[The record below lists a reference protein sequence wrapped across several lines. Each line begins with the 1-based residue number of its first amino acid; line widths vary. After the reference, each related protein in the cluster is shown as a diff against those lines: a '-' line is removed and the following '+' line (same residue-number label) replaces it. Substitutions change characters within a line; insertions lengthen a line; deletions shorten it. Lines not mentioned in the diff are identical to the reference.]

1 MSRLFFDFL
10 FTTINKQKQKHLS
23 IAIILT
29 ILIFLATSVL
39 FISTS
44 IQTSLKSAIANEPDF
59 IVKRYRGGKEFFV
72 PNGWEDK
79 ILNIYG
85 VSKVTKRVYGRYYF
99 DNTHYCLV
107 VGVDPL
113 DEQNNKYLD
122 KILQKSDI
130 KSFLSGKKMIVG
142 SGVKS
147 YLDANSYNGFYNF
160 LTPNGNIVRL
170 NILQTLPKSANLVS
184 NDLVIVPLNVA
195 KDILGINRDFVSD
208 ITFNVPSHTEWQNI
222 KLKISELFFD
232 AKVITKDDIK
242 RYYASLFNYKGGLF
256 LMLFLVTITT
266 FGLVLYHRYSLVLSS
281 EAKEIA
287 VFRAIGWSIK
297 DILSF
302 KFLEAIMIFF
312 VSFSF
317 GVALAF
323 IYVFYLG
330 APILKDIFLGSS
342 NLKNIVSF
350 EVVVDFR
357 VLLSIFLLFGIVYI
371 ASILIPTWRIAIT
384 NPKEAMK

>member
-1 MSRLFFDFL
+1 MNRLFLDFL
-10 FTTINKQKQKHLS
+10 FTSINRQKQKHLS
-23 IAIILT
+23 IGIILT

-44 IQTSLKSAIANEPDF
+44 IQSSLKSAIANEPDF
-59 IVKRYRGGKEFFV
+59 IVKRYRGGREVFTPKK
-72 PNGWEDK
+72 WEDK

-99 DNTHYCLV
+99 DSNHFCLI
-107 VGVDPL
+107 VGVDAL
-113 DEQNNKYLD
+113 DEQNNRYLD

-130 KSFLSGKKMIVG
+130 KKFISNKFMIVG
-142 SGVKS
+142 SGVKH
-147 YLDANSYNGFYNF
+147 YLDKNLYNSFYNF
-160 LTPNGNIVRL
+160 LTPNGEIVRL
-170 NILQTLPKSANLVS
+170 KVLQTLPKSANLVS
-184 NDLVIVPLNVA
+184 NDLVIVPIDVA
-195 KDILGINRDFVSD
+195 KEILGIDKEYVSD

-222 KLKISELFFD
+222 KLKIAELFFD
-232 AKVITKDDIK
+232 AKVITKDEIK

-256 LMLFLVTITT
+256 LMLFLVVLTT

-287 VFRAIGWSIK
+287 ILRAIGWSIK

-302 KFLEAIMIFF
+302 KFLEAIMVFF

-323 IYVFYLG
+323 WYVFYLG

-342 NLKNIVSF
+342 NLQNIVSF